1 MIDTRSLTE
10 TRDEVLVLVERL
22 VRRQGVSHEEAL
34 RLVDDHRQGR
44 RAEIDPAL
52 MEGLETL

>member
-1 MIDTRSLTE
+1 MAE
-10 TRDEVLVLVERL
+10 TRGLEKNRDEELVLVDRL

-34 RLVDDHRQGR
+34 RLVADHRKGR

-52 MEGLETL
+52 MEGLETI